1 MSGLPLTRRRCPV
14 SLDVDVLAD
23 FEFSLDTKIGEGT
36 SAEVWSVRIS
46 HKKIEDVSPPVLCA
60 RVFKP
65 HVPQNNIDEE
75 VKKLKTID
83 SLQIHHCVPR
93 FYSLYEVVDQNT
105 AYRVILQSRLGS
117 DVSTSMKDITESTQ
131 WESWV
136 EAICRVYAMMMK
148 SLNCFHKKGWL
159 HMDIKPSNFCVPY
172 GETIENC
179 KRLYLI
185 DFEKGINVDDVHCFG
200 EF

>member
-1 MSGLPLTRRRCPV
+1 MSGLPLKRCDF
-14 SLDVDVLAD
+14 SSDVLDVLAGC
-23 FEFSLDTKIGEGT
+23 EFSLDTKIGEGT

-46 HKKIEDVSPPVLCA
+46 HKNIEDVSPPVLCA

-65 HVPQNNIDEE
+65 HVDQNKIDEE
-75 VKKLKTID
+75 VKKLEKID

-93 FYSLYEVVDQNT
+93 FYGLYKVVNQST

-117 DVSTSMKDITESTQ
+117 DVSTSMKGITESTQ
-131 WESWV
+131 WESLV
-136 EAICRVYAMMMK
+136 RTICRVYAMMMK
-148 SLNCFHKKGWL
+148 CLKCFHKKGWL

-172 GETIENC
+172 GETIESC

-185 DFEKGINVDDVHCFG
+185 DFEKGINIDDVHYFG